1 MNKFLSR
8 MLAVLFTAGLSFTAA
23 AEESH
28 PGASDKGK
36 SDYGSQRG
44 VTDDSSN
51 RTRAE
56 VQAEYKAAVANCN
69 NQSGAAKTSCMKKAA
84 KERDK
89 MMSSVKTRTKGEAGV
104 SGRTGTGAGTNN
116 NDSAPVGEKSS
127 DPTSQGSSATK
138 RATDKA
144 GSGSSSR
151 SDKEGVSGRAGT
163 GAGTNNND
171 SAPVGEKSS
180 DPTSQGSSATK
191 RTNDKPGSG
200 AGSGSSSRTDK
211 EGVSGRAGK
220 GAGTDN
226 DDSALIGEKPS
237 NPTSQGSSALD
248 RETEGSG
255 SKRK

>member
-104 SGRTGTGAGTNN
+104 SGR
-116 NDSAPVGEKSS
+116 
-127 DPTSQGSSATK
+127 
-138 RATDKA
+138 
-144 GSGSSSR
+144 
-151 SDKEGVSGRAGT
+151 AGT